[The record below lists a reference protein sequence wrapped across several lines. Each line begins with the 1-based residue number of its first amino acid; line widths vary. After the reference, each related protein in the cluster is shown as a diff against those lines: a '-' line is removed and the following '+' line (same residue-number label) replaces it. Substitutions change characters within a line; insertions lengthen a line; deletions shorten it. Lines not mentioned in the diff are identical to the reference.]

1 MEINKKNVGITFIPT
16 FFLFCGVRFYF
27 FRIIMVTAVIIRAI
41 PAAIVSEKDSPNI
54 VMPTITAVTGSIAP
68 KTEVCVAPMCLIAS
82 TKVRLDT
89 TVGIMAS
96 NSRLVKVERSGTD
109 WMFPEIPIPDQ
120 STIVPTKNT

>member
-1 MEINKKNVGITFIPT
+1 
-16 FFLFCGVRFYF
+16 
-27 FRIIMVTAVIIRAI
+27 MVTAVMMRAI
-41 PAAIVSEKDSPNI
+41 PVAIVSEKDSPNT

-96 NSRLVKVERSGTD
+96 NSRLTPVDRSGMD
-109 WMFPEIPIPDQ
+109 WRFPEMPKPKVRLFRQ
-120 STIVPTKNT
+120 GTHRKSALVPGDFYFSADLRLPGKEHILQPKAIR